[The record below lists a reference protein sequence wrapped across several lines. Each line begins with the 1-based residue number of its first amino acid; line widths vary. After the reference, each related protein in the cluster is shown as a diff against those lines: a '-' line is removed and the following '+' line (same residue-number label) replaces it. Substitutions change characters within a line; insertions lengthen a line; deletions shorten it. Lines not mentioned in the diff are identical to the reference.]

1 MLLGQSSLA
10 CLCLDQS
17 NDDQKHCNHVLQ
29 LWFVFAYIFCYLYF
43 VFDCSVT
50 EVPVHNN
57 IHLSQGL
64 LCIKT
69 NK

>member
-17 NDDQKHCNHVLQ
+17 NDDQKQCNHVLQ
-29 LWFVFAYIFCYLYF
+29 LCFVFAYIFCYLYF

-50 EVPVHNN
+50 KVRNN

-69 NK
+69 KK